1 MSLMPISSMH
11 YVDCCDFT
19 IASEIAW
26 PVSFPASRE
35 PEVEIRYRNPPT
47 DLGEG
52 GERGF
57 RFHAKPNELLICVD
71 GVARYLI
78 RGGKEIWIEP
88 FPHADEDSIF
98 AFLQSSVLGVLL
110 LQRRFLVLN
119 GGVFNV
125 KGEGVALVG
134 CSRAGKST
142 LAAAFQH
149 QGASIFSDELCA
161 VKQDSSGRMM
171 AWPVLPALSL
181 WENALIQQGYDV
193 TKLHSIRPNIRKYR
207 VPTHA
212 RSLSP
217 VPLTAVVE
225 LKDNRGGLLWKAA
238 DMKEALTLV
247 LENTYRYRF
256 LAGMALKD
264 AHFLQ
269 SSALIQQA
277 CFYIAQRN
285 LTVTSEDAFF
295 HFVRTSLAL

>member
-1 MSLMPISSMH
+1 MH

-35 PEVEIRYRNPPT
+35 PEVEIRYRNLPT

-88 FPHADEDSIF
+88 FPYADEDSIF

-119 GGVFNV
+119 GGVLNV
-125 KGEGVALVG
+125 DGEGLALVG
-134 CSRAGKST
+134 RSRAGKST
-142 LAAAFQH
+142 LAAAFQRI
-149 QGASIFSDELCA
+149 GASLFSDELCA
-161 VKQDSSGRMM
+161 VKQDSSGHMM

-181 WENALIQQGYDV
+181 WENTLIQQGGDV
-193 TKLHSIRPNIRKYR
+193 TKLRPIRPSIRKYL

-212 RSLSP
+212 KSLSP
-217 VPLTAVVE
+217 VPLTKVVE
-225 LKDNRGGLLWKAA
+225 LKDYQGGLLWKTV
-238 DMKEALTLV
+238 DVKEALTLV
-247 LENTYRYRF
+247 LGNTYRHRF

-269 SSALIQQA
+269 SSALIQQS

>member
-1 MSLMPISSMH
+1 MH

>member
-1 MSLMPISSMH
+1 MPMSSMH
-11 YVDCCDFT
+11 YFDCCDFT

-35 PEVEIRYRNPPT
+35 PEVEIRYRNLPT

-57 RFHAKPNELLICVD
+57 RFHAMPNELLICVD

-88 FPHADEDSIF
+88 FPHADEDSIV

-119 GGVFNV
+119 GGVLNV
-125 KGEGVALVG
+125 DGEGIALVG
-134 CSRAGKST
+134 CSRSGKST
-142 LAAAFQH
+142 LASAFQRI
-149 QGASIFSDELCA
+149 GASLFSDELCA

-181 WENALIQQGYDV
+181 WENTLIQQGGDM
-193 TKLHSIRPNIRKYR
+193 TKLRPIRPSIRKYL

-212 RSLSP
+212 KSLSP
-217 VPLTAVVE
+217 VPLTQVVE
-225 LKDNRGGLLWKAA
+225 LKDYQGDLLWKAL
-238 DMKEALTLV
+238 DVKEALTLV
-247 LENTYRYRF
+247 LGNTYRHRF
-256 LAGMALKD
+256 LIGMALKD

-269 SSALIQQA
+269 STALIQQSR
-277 CFYIAQRN
+277 FYIAQRN